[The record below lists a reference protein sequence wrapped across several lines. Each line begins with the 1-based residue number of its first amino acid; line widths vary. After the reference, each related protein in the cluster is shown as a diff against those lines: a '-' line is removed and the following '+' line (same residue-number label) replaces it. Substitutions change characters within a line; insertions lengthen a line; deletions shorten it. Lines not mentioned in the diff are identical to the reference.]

1 MPHHA
6 DAPSRPSFPA
16 DNRRGDDRLPLALFL
31 NQYVEERLQ
40 RVVTSNLSP
49 TGMHVHRVYNP
60 RKPQAPFS
68 REHRFVQVEL
78 ALPGTG
84 ETIWA
89 RGEVR
94 HDELVLTDGVSA
106 APLVHGT
113 GILLRDMARGHRRL
127 LMDWLE
133 EERRGRRADELGRA
147 ISTVRGLIR
156 ATCLH

>member
-1 MPHHA
+1 MLHA
-6 DAPSRPSFPA
+6 DDAPSNPA
-16 DNRRGDDRLPLALFL
+16 DNRRVDDRLPLSIFL
-31 NQYVEERLQ
+31 NQYIEERLQ

-49 TGMHVHRVYNP
+49 TGMHVHRVHNP
-60 RKPQAPFS
+60 RVPQAPFS

-84 ETIWA
+84 EVIWA

-94 HDELVLTDGVSA
+94 HDELVLSSDGMS

-127 LMDWLE
+127 LMDWLD
-133 EERRGRRADELGRA
+133 EERRGRRADDLGRA

-156 ATCLH
+156 ATRLH

>member
-1 MPHHA
+1 MAARLPEESF
-6 DAPSRPSFPA
+6 AP
-16 DNRRGDDRLPLALFL
+16 DNRRVDDRLPMALFL

-60 RKPQAPFS
+60 RVPERPFS

-84 ETIWA
+84 EVIWA

-94 HDELVLTDGVSA
+94 HDELVLSDE

-133 EERRGRRADELGRA
+133 AERRGRREIDVART
-147 ISTVRGLIR
+147 ISTVRGLVR
-156 ATCLH
+156 ATRLH